1 MSFLDRCCSCHHRLR
16 ALGFDYC
23 AIALCI
29 IRKAGLRRE
38 IALINSAE
46 SQGFGFLF
54 VSVPETDQHK
64 KQKSGERKGGQANQ
78 NATNHSC
85 ILPLPFSPQIH
96 ASKSPRVKKIFSPLR
111 HVTGRLR
118 MPTPLRGLVAARR
131 PPRCA
136 LNVAITAD
144 YWERRLDDGASSP
157 HYPRFRCG
165 GSDYRRLLASPYPLP

>member
-1 MSFLDRCCSCHHRLR
+1 MSFLDRCCSCHRRCLR
-16 ALGFDYC
+16 ALSFDYC

-29 IRKAGLRRE
+29 NRKAGFWRE

-85 ILPLPFSPQIH
+85 ILPLPFSPPITLR
-96 ASKSPRVKKIFSPLR
+96 KSAREKDLQPSSTY
-111 HVTGRLR
+111 VTGRLR
-118 MPTPLRGLVAARR
+118 MPTPLRSLVAARR
-131 PPRCA
+131 PPRRA
-136 LNVAITAD
+136 LNVAIAAD

-157 HYPRFRCG
+157 LITHVF
-165 GSDYRRLLASPYPLP
+165 DVADQITDDF